1 MQWQV
6 TYQWFVGGQE
16 IPAAA
21 GAVEMVL
28 EATRELHDKTVS
40 CLARNTVGQASAELR
55 LNVKCK
61 LQFCEAVT
69 RTPAVRFFS
78 LPDTDGIN
86 FN

>member
-1 MQWQV
+1 M

-55 LNVKCK
+55 LDVKCK
-61 LQFCEAVT
+61 LQSVK
-69 RTPAVRFFS
+69 S
-78 LPDTDGIN
+78 
-86 FN
+86 